1 MTPATDDE
9 RAIAQAAELSRSLDD
24 LQALLL
30 RAIRTEDADAAR
42 RILAGPLDVA
52 ARGTLER
59 LRSGDPA

>member
-9 RAIAQAAELSRSLDD
+9 RAIAQAAELSRSLDE

-59 LRSGDPA
+59 LRSGDPT

>member
-1 MTPATDDE
+1 VTQASDDE
-9 RAIAQAAELSRSLDD
+9 RAIARAAELSRSLDE

-42 RILAGPLDVA
+42 RILAGPLGIA

-59 LRSGDPA
+59 LRSETPT